1 VVQLREKLGLATIF
15 KGLADIIWRAVPSL
29 VTTHA
34 LVGIVHGIFTGL
46 GAVAFQRFFDAVTE
60 AVAVPGALAAVYW
73 SLAFLCFVHIGKEV
87 LNGVHNFISNVLLM
101 KLNGYVNLQIHAKAS
116 RMEPIAFE
124 NGEFLDD
131 INKAREGAQNSLV
144 LILISS
150 TIFTFYLP
158 YFIFMAVYLYSL
170 KPSLALALVLV
181 FVPTAITQFIRSAV
195 FARLEDQVA
204 PKRRE
209 FDYYERCV
217 VHREYF
223 KETRQLGA
231 VSFFRRLYFTALR
244 LLRRETWRAELR
256 TNLIELGMNLVSF
269 AGYGGVLYL
278 LVTSL
283 FRGEISVGSFA
294 AVFASV
300 GTMFSIME
308 EILVRHFG
316 EISKGMGTVRN
327 FIRFLNLAERKGD
340 VAAVA
345 RSGDIVLKDVSF
357 TYPGAEEP
365 SLRGINLTVRSGETL
380 AIVGPNGAGKSTLVR
395 LLTGLYLPT
404 GGEVLVDG
412 VSTKELAPQALYEG
426 VSGVFQKYQRYQ
438 MTLKENVMISDTAS
452 NSDADFKAALTKA
465 ELDLDPGTFP
475 VGAETM
481 LSREFDGVDLSGGQ
495 WQRVAVARG
504 FYRQHNLIILDEP
517 TAAID
522 PLEETRI
529 YKQFEEMS
537 RNKTS
542 ILVTHRLGSA
552 RVADRIVVLDNG
564 EISAVGTH
572 AELMDTPGLYQEM
585 YRAQA
590 QWYAS

>member
-1 VVQLREKLGLATIF
+1 
-15 KGLADIIWRAVPSL
+15 
-29 VTTHA
+29 
-34 LVGIVHGIFTGL
+34 
-46 GAVAFQRFFDAVTE
+46 
-60 AVAVPGALAAVYW
+60 
-73 SLAFLCFVHIGKEV
+73 
-87 LNGVHNFISNVLLM
+87 M
-101 KLNGYVNLQIHAKAS
+101 
-116 RMEPIAFE
+116 
-124 NGEFLDD
+124 
-131 INKAREGAQNSLV
+131 
-144 LILISS
+144 
-150 TIFTFYLP
+150 
-158 YFIFMAVYLYSL
+158 
-170 KPSLALALVLV
+170 
-181 FVPTAITQFIRSAV
+181 
-195 FARLEDQVA
+195 
-204 PKRRE
+204 
-209 FDYYERCV
+209 
-217 VHREYF
+217 
-223 KETRQLGA
+223 
-231 VSFFRRLYFTALR
+231 
-244 LLRRETWRAELR
+244 
-256 TNLIELGMNLVSF
+256 
-269 AGYGGVLYL
+269 
-278 LVTSL
+278 
-283 FRGEISVGSFA
+283 
-294 AVFASV
+294 
-300 GTMFSIME
+300 
-308 EILVRHFG
+308 
-316 EISKGMGTVRN
+316 
-327 FIRFLNLAERKGD
+327 
-340 VAAVA
+340 
-345 RSGDIVLKDVSF
+345 DVSF